1 MIIKGNSN
9 LEVIKLSGSDFRIC
23 AILIPNSG
31 NKKVTFKVLIH
42 ANREYA
48 LGIVMRSFFAA
59 SMYVI
64 SWVFTMCQAL
74 SWDISAGGKSLPF
87 WAQPEAERETNKIL
101 RYDYGKDQGKQER
114 VGDSIGG

>member
-1 MIIKGNSN
+1 MASFQNRANKYRRPNQIRLSMIIKGNSN

-59 SMYVI
+59 SMHVI
-64 SWVFTMCQAL
+64 S
-74 SWDISAGGKSLPF
+74 
-87 WAQPEAERETNKIL
+87 
-101 RYDYGKDQGKQER
+101 
-114 VGDSIGG
+114 